1 MIIKLNHQ
9 VHWVITHAISEIR
22 VKAYEKRADVVDS
35 WLFIED
41 LWVVDLEIDWFDHG
55 WKDGCLL
62 QDDIVVIGNIRIFD
76 GVVMVQF

>member
-22 VKAYEKRADVVDS
+22 VKADEKRADIVYP

-41 LWVVDLEIDWFDHG
+41 LWIVDLEIDWFGHG